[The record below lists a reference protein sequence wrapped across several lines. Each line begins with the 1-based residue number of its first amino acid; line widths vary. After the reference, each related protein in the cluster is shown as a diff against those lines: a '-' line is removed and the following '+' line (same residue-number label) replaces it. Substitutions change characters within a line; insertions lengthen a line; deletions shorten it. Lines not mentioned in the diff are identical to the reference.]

1 MRSTLNTILA
11 AAETKKLKEKEL
23 AQLAGIR
30 PETLSRMKS
39 RGTGDFAVLDRLA
52 HAVGMKLAAVPDDD
66 QIERIQQGRFFS

>member
-1 MRSTLNTILA
+1 MRSTLSTILA
-11 AAETKKLKEKEL
+11 AAELKQLKDKQL

-39 RGTGDFAVLDRLA
+39 RGSGDFTVLDRLA

-66 QIERIQQGRFFS
+66 QLERIQQGRFFS